1 MNRPIAY
8 LGDHVSLTTTT
19 FGDRIFVDTLDTIS
33 APHLLLEGVWEGWI
47 AKFLHSVLKDLPRG
61 SFVDVGA
68 HLGWYTL
75 LAHQLLGEDRTVYAF
90 EPNTRVREL
99 LDRTLHINGLAKRTR
114 LYPYA
119 LADADG
125 TAYFEV
131 PRNWSA
137 NARIVSDSGVEQL
150 GDGVLGGVREI
161 DVAAAA
167 GHPPSEHDSDYTSV
181 PMRTLDSVMHG
192 LGPVDFIKIDAEG
205 AESRVLRGAERTLK
219 VNLQVQLLV
228 EHHDKG
234 KLLEDEVETMEWLT
248 TKLGF
253 ALAVVEHDSRL
264 RQLSLKDLEKLPD
277 SEMLYLTRPR

>member
-1 MNRPIAY
+1 MSRPIAY

-19 FGDRIFVDTLDTIS
+19 FGDRIYVDTLDTIS
-33 APHLLLEGVWEGWI
+33 APHLLLEGVWEAWI

-61 SFVDVGA
+61 SFIDVGA

-75 LAHQLLGEDRTVYAF
+75 LAHQLLGEDCTVYAF

-99 LDRTLHINGLAKRTR
+99 LDRTLHINGLAKRTQ

-125 TAYFEV
+125 MAKFEM
-131 PRNWSA
+131 PRSWSA
-137 NARIVSDSGVEQL
+137 NARIVSDSSMAEARL
-150 GDGVLGGVREI
+150 RPRGDAQRR
-161 DVAAAA
+161 A
-167 GHPPSEHDSDYTSV
+167 HHSDYTSV
-181 PMRTLDSVMHG
+181 PMRMLDSV
-192 LGPVDFIKIDAEG
+192 LVVESRIDFIKVDAEG
-205 AESRVLRGAERTLK
+205 AESRVLRGAERVLK
-219 VNLQVQLLV
+219 TNPRIQLLV

-234 KLLEDEVETMEWLT
+234 KLLEEEVKTMHWLT
-248 TKLGF
+248 TELGF

>member
-1 MNRPIAY
+1 MSRPIAY

-19 FGDRIFVDTLDTIS
+19 FGDRIYVDTLDTIS

-47 AKFLHSVLKDLPRG
+47 AKFLHSVVKDLPRG

-75 LAHQLLGEDRTVYAF
+75 LAHQLLGEDRQVYAF
-90 EPNTRVREL
+90 EPNPRVHEL
-99 LDRTLHINGLAKRTR
+99 LNRTLHINGLAKRTH

-119 LADADG
+119 LANENGMAR
-125 TAYFEV
+125 FEV
-131 PRNWSA
+131 PNTWSA
-137 NARIVSDSGVEQL
+137 NARI
-150 GDGVLGGVREI
+150 I
-161 DVAAAA
+161 DPGAAAYDGPGMVEKGHNAA
-167 GHPPSEHDSDYTSV
+167 GQESTYTSV
-181 PMRTLDSVMHG
+181 PMRTLDSVMAG

-205 AESRVLRGAERTLK
+205 AESRVLRGAENVLDANPRI
-219 VNLQVQLLV
+219 QLLV

-234 KLLEDEVETMEWLT
+234 KLLEEEVRTMDWLI
-248 TKLGF
+248 TKGGF

>member
-47 AKFLHSVLKDLPRG
+47 ATFLRSVLQDLPRG

-75 LAHQLLGEDRTVYAF
+75 LAHQLLGEDRTVHAF

-99 LDRTLHINGLAKRTR
+99 LNRTLHINGLAKQTR

-119 LADADG
+119 LADVDG
-125 TAYFEV
+125 TAKFEV
-131 PRNWSA
+131 PRSWSA
-137 NARIVSDSGVEQL
+137 NARIVSDSSTAQLDGEREPL
-150 GDGVLGGVREI
+150 GD
-161 DVAAAA
+161 
-167 GHPPSEHDSDYTSV
+167 PPEHHSDYTVV
-181 PMRTLDSVMHG
+181 PMRTLDGVMQD
-192 LGPVDFIKIDAEG
+192 LGPVDFIKIDVEG

-234 KLLEDEVETMEWLT
+234 EQLEEEVKTMEWLT
-248 TKLGF
+248 TELGF